1 MRVAAV
7 QFAPTFGKKSRNI
20 AIIRHLLCQSKADLF
35 VLPELCT
42 TGYQFRDKE
51 ELLRYAE
58 GVDGPTVREFVNLAS
73 ELGATVV
80 FGFAELR
87 GGEVYNSAAVTTP
100 KGLVG
105 VYRKIHLFGREK
117 QLFVAGDEEPP
128 VFDIGGLRLGVMIC
142 YDWAFCEVGRILMV
156 KGAQVVAHPANLMLP
171 FCQKAMV
178 TRALEN
184 RLFFVTANRTGEEA
198 RVEPPC
204 RFTGLSQ
211 IVAPDGSIL
220 ATAGEDETVVIS
232 VEIDPGVAD
241 KKDIAEDVNL
251 LKDRRPDLYRTLC
264 GNISST
270 DRPGS

>member
-7 QFAPTFGKKSRNI
+7 QFAPAFGKKSRNI
-20 AIIRHLLCQSKADLF
+20 AVVRRLLSQTEADLF

-42 TGYQFRDKE
+42 TGYQFRDKD

-58 GVDGPTVREFVNLAS
+58 GLDGPTVCEFVALAS
-73 ELGATVV
+73 EVYATIV

-87 GGEVYNSAAVTTP
+87 GGEVYNSAAVVTP
-100 KGLVG
+100 NGLVG
-105 VYRKIHLFGREK
+105 AYRKIHLFGREK
-117 QLFVAGDEEPP
+117 ELFVAGEEEPP
-128 VFDIGGLRLGVMIC
+128 VSNIDGLRLGVMIC
-142 YDWAFCEVGRILMV
+142 YDWAFCEVGRVLMV

-171 FCQKAMV
+171 FCQKAMP

-220 ATAGEDETVVIS
+220 AAAGKTQTTVITAD
-232 VEIDPGVAD
+232 IDPQIAD
-241 KKDIAEDVNL
+241 RKEIAEGVNL
-251 LKDRRPDLYRTLC
+251 LEDRRPHLYRSLW
-264 GNISST
+264 GKRSST
-270 DRPGS
+270 ERPRS

>member
-7 QFAPTFGKKSRNI
+7 QFAPAFGKKSGNI
-20 AIIRHLLCQSKADLF
+20 AVIRRLLRQSKADLF

-51 ELLRYAE
+51 ELLGFAE
-58 GVDGPTVREFVNLAS
+58 GVDGPTVREFVRLAS
-73 ELGATVV
+73 ELGATIV

-87 GGEVYNSAAVTTP
+87 GGEVYNSAAVVSP

-117 QLFVAGDEEPP
+117 RLFVAGGEEPP
-128 VFDIGGLRLGVMIC
+128 VFDADGLRLGVMIC
-142 YDWAFCEVGRILMV
+142 YDWAFCEVGRVLMV

-171 FCQKAMV
+171 FCQKAML

-220 ATAGEDETVVIS
+220 AAAGKSQTTVIAA
-232 VEIDPGVAD
+232 EIDPKVAD
-241 KKDIAEDVNL
+241 RKDIAEDVNL
-251 LKDRRPDLYRTLC
+251 LKDRRPHLYRALC